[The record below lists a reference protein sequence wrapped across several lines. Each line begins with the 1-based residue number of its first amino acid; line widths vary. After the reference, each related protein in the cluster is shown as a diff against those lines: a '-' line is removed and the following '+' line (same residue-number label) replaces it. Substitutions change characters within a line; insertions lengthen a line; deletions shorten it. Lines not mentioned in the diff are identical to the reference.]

1 MDIIVAGG
9 TGFLGRPLCA
19 ALAEAGHTLTILSR
33 HASSARG
40 SVPAQIQLIAW
51 DPAYPRPDQEWVQ
64 RIGRADAVINL
75 AGQNV
80 GGAGPIPTRWTPRFK
95 TALRASRMEA
105 THAIVQALAVNT
117 RRPGVLV
124 NASAVGYY
132 GSRGDEVLTESSEP
146 GVDFFGRLC
155 VEWEC
160 SARKAESLGLRVVCL
175 RTGVVLER
183 GAMAAELLVLASRL
197 GAGGR
202 LGSGQQ
208 WWSWIHRDDV
218 IGLVQHALAVD
229 VVDGAL
235 NVVAPRPRRMIDFP
249 RVLGRL
255 LHRPSLAPAPAC
267 ALRLAFGEM
276 ADALLLASQRVL
288 PVQARE
294 TGYTFRYPDV
304 EAALAA
310 IL

>member
-1 MDIIVAGG
+1 
-9 TGFLGRPLCA
+9 
-19 ALAEAGHTLTILSR
+19 
-33 HASSARG
+33 
-40 SVPAQIQLIAW
+40 
-51 DPAYPRPDQEWVQ
+51 
-64 RIGRADAVINL
+64 
-75 AGQNV
+75 
-80 GGAGPIPTRWTPRFK
+80 
-95 TALRASRMEA
+95 MEA
-105 THAIVQALAVNT
+105 THAVVQALAVNP

-132 GSRGDEVLTESSEP
+132 GSRGEEVLTESSEP